1 MQTMVQTTHG
11 QPNDAAAF
19 AHHGCV
25 TAQQVHARLD
35 TQEEWAFVDVR
46 EQGAFDK
53 GHAFWACNAPLSHL
67 EWVLPALVPR
77 HQTPLVLMDE
87 SDEGLARRAAQR
99 LTQWGYTHIAILEG
113 GLHAWR
119 LAQLPVHAGIYVPS
133 KAFGEFVEHH
143 HHTPAIDVEQLKKW
157 KHQGQDLLLV
167 DCRPFEEFN
176 QASLPGSINCPGME
190 LVTRV
195 PGLVRSPDTLV
206 VVHCAGRTRGIIG
219 AQTLINANVV
229 PHVVTLTNGMAG
241 WLLSGEKLTHG
252 NAQVAPEASTAS
264 VQKARLSAAQLA
276 REVALPTID
285 LQQLEAL
292 QQEDHRTLYLF
303 DVRTPEEFH
312 KGHFP
317 GARLAPGGQLIQT
330 FDAFVGTRGS
340 RIVLCDDDDVRA
352 RLTGYWLKLMGW
364 SDIYVLEDPAA
375 PSHWVVDGHSTANRS
390 WVAAGSGLPTTSP
403 PTLEASELHQQL
415 PSGEVVVLDLSDSLK
430 FGQSHIPGAWFAV
443 RARLEEA
450 LAKVPPHRLLVLTSE
465 DGSFASVAW
474 DDAQALS
481 NVPVVVLQGGNQ
493 AWRAAGLPT
502 ASGRDRL
509 TTCNDDVWYSP
520 LERPDPVA
528 AIHEYLNWEI
538 GLSEHLALERGVR
551 FQGPRPKT

>member
-1 MQTMVQTTHG
+1 MVQTTHVR
-11 QPNDAAAF
+11 PNDAAAF
-19 AHHGCV
+19 AHRGCV

-35 TQEEWAFVDVR
+35 TQEEWAFLDVR

-53 GHAFWACNAPLSHL
+53 GHAFWAGNAPLSHL
-67 EWVLPALVPR
+67 ERVLPALVPR
-77 HQTPLVLMDE
+77 HQTPVVLMDE
-87 SDEGLARRAAQR
+87 SDEGLARRAAKR
-99 LTQWGYTHIAILEG
+99 LAQWGYTDIAIVEG
-113 GLHAWR
+113 GLQAWR

-133 KAFGEFVEHH
+133 KAFGEYVEHLFG
-143 HHTPAIDVEQLKKW
+143 TPAIDVEQLKRW
-157 KHQGQDLLLV
+157 KHQGKDLLLV

-195 PGLVRSPDTLV
+195 PGLVRSPDTVV

-219 AQTLINANVV
+219 AQTLINANVL

-241 WLLSGEKLTHG
+241 WLLSGEKLSHG
-252 NAQVAPEASTAS
+252 NAQVAPPASTEALE
-264 VQKARLSAAQLA
+264 QARLSAEQLA

-285 LQQLEAL
+285 LQQCAQLK
-292 QQEDHRTLYLF
+292 QEVGRTLYLF
-303 DVRTPEEFH
+303 DVRTSEEFH
-312 KGHFP
+312 KGHLP

-340 RIVLCDDDDVRA
+340 RIVLCDDNDVRA

-364 SDIYVLEDPAA
+364 SDVYVLEDSAVCA
-375 PSHWVVDGHSTANRS
+375 HWVVDAESTANS
-390 WVAAGSGLPTTSP
+390 SVVAAGSGLPTTP
-403 PTLEASELHQQL
+403 TPTLEASDLHQQL

-443 RARLEEA
+443 RARLDEA
-450 LAKVPPHRLLVLTSE
+450 LTKIPPHRLLVLTSE

-474 DDAQALS
+474 DDAQSLS
-481 NVPVVVLQGGNQ
+481 KVPVVVLQGGNQ
-493 AWRAAGLPT
+493 AWKAAGLPT

-520 LERPDPVA
+520 LERADPIA

-538 GLSEHLALERGVR
+538 GLNEHLALERGVR
-551 FQGPRPKT
+551 FQRLQSKT